1 MDSPKKSK
9 KGILW
14 LLKETY
20 RQFAQ
25 DDTWTLGA
33 ALSYYTVFS
42 LAPILIIVISV
53 AGMVFGHEAVQGE
66 VYAQVK
72 QFLGPEGARQV
83 EELVKNAYKPDQ
95 SKLVTGLGI
104 GLLIFGATTVFYQLQ
119 QALDRIWE
127 VKPKPGKG
135 LKSFLVYARHRL
147 LSFSLILGI
156 GFVLLVSLVINAA
169 MVGLSNYL
177 KARFPEVTV
186 IIFNVLEMVLSFAVI
201 TTLFALIYRFLP
213 DARVR
218 WRFVWVGA
226 AFTALLFVIG
236 RFLIAY
242 YLGKSDVGSTYGA
255 AGSIV
260 LVLLWVNYSSQI
272 LFFGAEF
279 TQVYASSKG
288 YIIRPNSY
296 AVRVAKVDVEQG
308 DGEGVRS
315 FEKKVE
321 EVAEIGEPVEVK
333 ASSIRPESDSEKGK
347 KENLQAK
354 SQEEKTQ

>member
-1 MDSPKKSK
+1 MDSPKKSRK
-9 KGILW
+9 NIFW

-42 LAPILIIVISV
+42 LAPILIIVIAV

-66 VYAQVK
+66 VYGQVR
-72 QFLGPEGARQV
+72 QFLGPEGASQV
-83 EELVKNAYKPDQ
+83 EELIKNAYKPGE
-95 SKLVTGLGI
+95 STVATWI
-104 GLLIFGATTVFYQLQ
+104 AAGLLIFGATTVFYQLQ

-127 VKPKPGKG
+127 VKPKPTKG
-135 LKSFLVYARHRL
+135 FKSFVVYMRHRV
-147 LSFSLILGI
+147 LSFSLVLGI

-169 MVGLSNYL
+169 LVGLSNYL
-177 KARFPEVTV
+177 KARFPDVTV
-186 IIFNVLEMVLSFAVI
+186 VFFNTLEVIFSFGVI

-218 WRFVWVGA
+218 WRFVWIGA
-226 AFTALLFVIG
+226 TFTSVLFIVG
-236 RFLIAY
+236 RFLIAF
-242 YLGKSDVGSTYGA
+242 YLGKSNVGSTYGA

-279 TQVYASSKG
+279 TQVYAGTKG
-288 YIIRPNSY
+288 YIIKPNSY
-296 AVRVAKVDVEQG
+296 AVRVAKVEVEQG
-308 DGEGVRS
+308 PAEGVRT

-321 EVAEIGEPVEVK
+321 EVAEIAQPAEVK
-333 ASSIRPESDSEKGK
+333 ASSIRPEVDPEEGK
-347 KENLQAK
+347 KEDLVDKAK
-354 SQEEKTQ
+354 EEEKG

>member
-1 MDSPKKSK
+1 MEQQKNPKKN
-9 KGILW
+9 ILS

-20 RQFAQ
+20 RQFSQ

-42 LAPILIIVISV
+42 LAPILIIVIAV

-66 VYAQVK
+66 VYGQVR

-83 EELVKNAYKPDQ
+83 EELIKNAYKPGQ
-95 SKLVTGLGI
+95 SQVATWLAGAT
-104 GLLIFGATTVFYQLQ
+104 LIFGATTVFYQLQ
-119 QALDRIWE
+119 MALDRIWE
-127 VKPKPGKG
+127 VKPKTHKG
-135 LKSFLVYARHRL
+135 FKSLLQYVRNRI
-147 LSFSLILGI
+147 LSFSLIVGI
-156 GFVLLVSLVINAA
+156 GFILLVSLVVNAA
-169 MVGLSNYL
+169 LVALSNYM
-177 KARFPEVTV
+177 KARFPDVAV
-186 IIFNVLEMVLSFAVI
+186 IIFKIIEILLSFGII

-213 DARVR
+213 DARVK
-218 WRFVWVGA
+218 WRFVWIGA
-226 AFTALLFVIG
+226 GFTAALFVLG

-260 LVLLWVNYSSQI
+260 LVLLWVNYCSQI

-279 TQVYASSKG
+279 TQVYACSKG
-288 YIIRPNSY
+288 YIIKPNSY

-308 DGEGVRS
+308 DAEGVRT

-321 EVAEIGEPVEVK
+321 KVAEIAQPAEVK
-333 ASSIRPESDSEKGK
+333 GTSQREEK
-347 KENLQAK
+347 KE
-354 SQEEKTQ
+354 